1 MASEREK
8 EVSIVEILKFDSG
21 QSPKGRRGRAG
32 YVSIL
37 AAGLFVAAIG
47 STFAATITINS
58 NTSLEYGQGVSSTV
72 TCSDSVVI
80 IPENQFVNNADP
92 SLRAF
97 RLLSITALDT
107 RTASTS
113 TGLGNCIG
121 KTIKFTAYGNSDN
134 TAIRLFDSDGNGSNS
149 AGDIFACRANITGYS
164 ASKIQ
169 GNLTDCGTGAQF
181 VSLATGFKI
190 LWDATTPA
198 KLADAGS
205 FAVITVESQDTSS

>member
-121 KTIKFTAYGNSDN
+121 KTFKFTAYGNSDN
-134 TAIRLFDSDGNGSNS
+134 TAVKLFENG
-149 AGDIFACRANITGYS
+149 ATDIFACRANITGYS

-190 LWDATTPA
+190 LWDAATPA
-198 KLADAGS
+198 NLADAGS

>member
-1 MASEREK
+1 MASDREK

-121 KTIKFTAYGNSDN
+121 KTFKFTAYGNSDN
-134 TAIRLFDSDGNGSNS
+134 TAVKLFENG
-149 AGDIFACRANITGYS
+149 ATDIFACRANITGYS

-181 VSLATGFKI
+181 VPLATGFKI
-190 LWDATTPA
+190 LWDAATPA
-198 KLADAGS
+198 NLADAGS

>member
-1 MASEREK
+1 VASEREK

-37 AAGLFVAAIG
+37 AAGLFFAAIG

-121 KTIKFTAYGNSDN
+121 KTFKFTAYGNSDN
-134 TAIRLFDSDGNGSNS
+134 TAVKLFENG
-149 AGDIFACRANITGYS
+149 ATDIFACRANITGYS

-181 VSLATGFKI
+181 VPLATGFKI
-190 LWDATTPA
+190 LWDAATPA
-198 KLADAGS
+198 NLADAGS

>member
-1 MASEREK
+1 VASEREK

-121 KTIKFTAYGNSDN
+121 KTFKFTAYGNSDN
-134 TAIRLFDSDGNGSNS
+134 TAVKLFENG
-149 AGDIFACRANITGYS
+149 ATDIFACRANITGYS

-181 VSLATGFKI
+181 VPLATGFKI
-190 LWDATTPA
+190 LWDAATPA
-198 KLADAGS
+198 NLADAGS

>member
-121 KTIKFTAYGNSDN
+121 KTFKFTAYGNSDN
-134 TAIRLFDSDGNGSNS
+134 TAVKLFENG
-149 AGDIFACRANITGYS
+149 ATDIFACRANITGYS
-164 ASKIQ
+164 ASAIQ

-181 VSLATGFKI
+181 VPLATGFKI
-190 LWDATTPA
+190 LWDANTPA

>member
-37 AAGLFVAAIG
+37 AAGLFFAAIG

-121 KTIKFTAYGNSDN
+121 KTFKFTAYGNSDN
-134 TAIRLFDSDGNGSNS
+134 TAVKLFENG
-149 AGDIFACRANITGYS
+149 ATDIFACRANITGYS

-181 VSLATGFKI
+181 VPLATGFKI
-190 LWDATTPA
+190 LWDAATPA
-198 KLADAGS
+198 NLADAGS

>member
-121 KTIKFTAYGNSDN
+121 KTFKFTAYGNSDN
-134 TAIRLFDSDGNGSNS
+134 TAVKLFENG
-149 AGDIFACRANITGYS
+149 ATDIFACRANITGYS
-164 ASKIQ
+164 ASAIQ

-181 VSLATGFKI
+181 VPLATGFKI
-190 LWDATTPA
+190 LWDAATPA
-198 KLADAGS
+198 NLADAGS

>member
-121 KTIKFTAYGNSDN
+121 KTFKFTAYGNSDN
-134 TAIRLFDSDGNGSNS
+134 TAVKLFENG
-149 AGDIFACRANITGYS
+149 ATDIFACRANITGYS
-164 ASKIQ
+164 ASAIQ
-169 GNLTDCGTGAQF
+169 GNLTDCGSGAQF

>member
-1 MASEREK
+1 MASETEK

-121 KTIKFTAYGNSDN
+121 KTFKFTAYGNSDN
-134 TAIRLFDSDGNGSNS
+134 TAVKLFENG
-149 AGDIFACRANITGYS
+149 ATDIFACRANITGYS

-181 VSLATGFKI
+181 VPLATGFKI
-190 LWDATTPA
+190 LWDAATPA
-198 KLADAGS
+198 NLADAGS

>member
-121 KTIKFTAYGNSDN
+121 KTFKFTAYGNSDN
-134 TAIRLFDSDGNGSNS
+134 TAVKLFENG
-149 AGDIFACRANITGYS
+149 ATDIFACRANITGYS
-164 ASKIQ
+164 ASAIQ

-198 KLADAGS
+198 NLADAGS

>member
-121 KTIKFTAYGNSDN
+121 KTFKFTAYGNSDN
-134 TAIRLFDSDGNGSNS
+134 TAVKLFENGET
-149 AGDIFACRANITGYS
+149 DIFACRANITGYS

-181 VSLATGFKI
+181 VPLATGFKI
-190 LWDATTPA
+190 LWDAATPA
-198 KLADAGS
+198 NLADAGS

>member
-1 MASEREK
+1 M
-8 EVSIVEILKFDSG
+8 EILKFDSG
-21 QSPKGRRGRAG
+21 QSLKGKRNRTG
-32 YVSIL
+32 YVTIL
-37 AAGLFVAAIG
+37 AAGLFVAAIS

-121 KTIKFTAYGNSDN
+121 KTFKFTAYGNSDN
-134 TAIRLFDSDGNGSNS
+134 TAVKLFENGDT
-149 AGDIFACRANITGYS
+149 DIFACRANITGYS
-164 ASKIQ
+164 ASAIQ
-169 GNLTDCGTGAQF
+169 GNLTDCGTGAQI

-198 KLADAGS
+198 NLADAGS

>member
-37 AAGLFVAAIG
+37 AAWLFVAAIG

-121 KTIKFTAYGNSDN
+121 KTFKFTAYGNSDN
-134 TAIRLFDSDGNGSNS
+134 TAVKLFENGET
-149 AGDIFACRANITGYS
+149 DIFACRANITGYS

-181 VSLATGFKI
+181 VPLATGFKI
-190 LWDATTPA
+190 LWDAATPA
-198 KLADAGS
+198 NLADAGS

>member
-121 KTIKFTAYGNSDN
+121 KTFKFTAYGNSDN
-134 TAIRLFDSDGNGSNS
+134 TAVKLFENGET
-149 AGDIFACRANITGYS
+149 DIFACRANITGYS
-164 ASKIQ
+164 ASAIQ

-181 VSLATGFKI
+181 VPLATGFKI

-198 KLADAGS
+198 NLADAGS

>member
-121 KTIKFTAYGNSDN
+121 KTFKFTAYGNSDN
-134 TAIRLFDSDGNGSNS
+134 TAVKLFENGET
-149 AGDIFACRANITGYS
+149 DIFACRANITGYS
-164 ASKIQ
+164 ASAIQ

>member
-121 KTIKFTAYGNSDN
+121 KTFKFTAYGNSDN
-134 TAIRLFDSDGNGSNS
+134 TAVKLFENG
-149 AGDIFACRANITGYS
+149 ATDIFACRANITGYS
-164 ASKIQ
+164 ASAIQ
-169 GNLTDCGTGAQF
+169 GNLTDCGIGAQF

>member
-80 IPENQFVNNADP
+80 IPENQFVNNADA

-121 KTIKFTAYGNSDN
+121 KTFKFTAYGNSDN
-134 TAIRLFDSDGNGSNS
+134 TAVKLFENG
-149 AGDIFACRANITGYS
+149 ATDIFACRANITGYS
-164 ASKIQ
+164 GSAIQ

-181 VSLATGFKI
+181 VPLATGFKI

>member
-1 MASEREK
+1 M
-8 EVSIVEILKFDSG
+8 SIVEILKFDSG

-121 KTIKFTAYGNSDN
+121 KTFKFTAYGNSDN
-134 TAIRLFDSDGNGSNS
+134 TAVKLFENG
-149 AGDIFACRANITGYS
+149 ATDIFACRANITGYS
-164 ASKIQ
+164 ASAIQ

-181 VSLATGFKI
+181 VPLATGFKI
-190 LWDATTPA
+190 LWDAATPA
-198 KLADAGS
+198 NLADAGS

>member
-1 MASEREK
+1 VASEREK

-121 KTIKFTAYGNSDN
+121 KTFKFTAYGNSDN
-134 TAIRLFDSDGNGSNS
+134 TAVKLFENGDP
-149 AGDIFACRANITGYS
+149 DIYACRANITGYS

-181 VSLATGFKI
+181 VPLATGFKI
-190 LWDATTPA
+190 LWDAATPA
-198 KLADAGS
+198 NLADAGS

>member
-1 MASEREK
+1 VASEREK

-121 KTIKFTAYGNSDN
+121 KTFKFTAYGNSDN
-134 TAIRLFDSDGNGSNS
+134 TAVKLFENG
-149 AGDIFACRANITGYS
+149 ATDIFACRANITGYS

-169 GNLTDCGTGAQF
+169 GNLTDCGTDAQF
-181 VSLATGFKI
+181 VPLATGFKI
-190 LWDATTPA
+190 LWDAATPA
-198 KLADAGS
+198 NLADAGS

>member
-121 KTIKFTAYGNSDN
+121 KTFKFTAYGNSDN
-134 TAIRLFDSDGNGSNS
+134 TAVKLFENG
-149 AGDIFACRANITGYS
+149 ATDIFACRANITGYS

>member
-121 KTIKFTAYGNSDN
+121 KTFKFTAYGNSDN
-134 TAIRLFDSDGNGSNS
+134 TAVKLFENG
-149 AGDIFACRANITGYS
+149 ATDIFACRANITGYS

-181 VSLATGFKI
+181 VPLATGFKI
-190 LWDATTPA
+190 LWDAATPA
-198 KLADAGS
+198 NLADAGS

>member
-121 KTIKFTAYGNSDN
+121 KTFKFTAYGNSDN
-134 TAIRLFDSDGNGSNS
+134 TAVKLFENG
-149 AGDIFACRANITGYS
+149 ATDIFACRANITGYS

-181 VSLATGFKI
+181 VPLATGFKI

-198 KLADAGS
+198 NLADAGS

>member
-121 KTIKFTAYGNSDN
+121 KTFKFTAYGNSDN
-134 TAIRLFDSDGNGSNS
+134 TAVKLFENG
-149 AGDIFACRANITGYS
+149 ATDIFACRANITGYS

-181 VSLATGFKI
+181 VPLATGFKI
-190 LWDATTPA
+190 LWDVATPA
-198 KLADAGS
+198 NLADAGS

>member
-121 KTIKFTAYGNSDN
+121 KTFKFTAYGNSDN
-134 TAIRLFDSDGNGSNS
+134 TAVKLFENGET
-149 AGDIFACRANITGYS
+149 DIFACRANITGYS
-164 ASKIQ
+164 ASAIQ
-169 GNLTDCGTGAQF
+169 CNLTDCGTGAQF

-198 KLADAGS
+198 NLADAGS

>member
-1 MASEREK
+1 VASEREK

-121 KTIKFTAYGNSDN
+121 KTFKFTAYGNSDN
-134 TAIRLFDSDGNGSNS
+134 TAVKLFENG
-149 AGDIFACRANITGYS
+149 ATDIFACRANITGYS
-164 ASKIQ
+164 ASAIQ

-181 VSLATGFKI
+181 VPLATGFKI
-190 LWDATTPA
+190 LWDAATPA
-198 KLADAGS
+198 NLADAGS

>member
-1 MASEREK
+1 M
-8 EVSIVEILKFDSG
+8 SIVEILKFDSG

-121 KTIKFTAYGNSDN
+121 KTFKFTAYGNSDN
-134 TAIRLFDSDGNGSNS
+134 TAVKLFENG
-149 AGDIFACRANITGYS
+149 ATDIFACRANITGYS

-181 VSLATGFKI
+181 VPLATGFKI
-190 LWDATTPA
+190 LWDAATPA
-198 KLADAGS
+198 NLADAGS

>member
-121 KTIKFTAYGNSDN
+121 KTFKFTAYGNSDN
-134 TAIRLFDSDGNGSNS
+134 TAVKLFENG
-149 AGDIFACRANITGYS
+149 ATDIFACRANITGYS
-164 ASKIQ
+164 ASAIQ

>member
-121 KTIKFTAYGNSDN
+121 KTFKFTAYGNSDN
-134 TAIRLFDSDGNGSNS
+134 TAVKLFENG
-149 AGDIFACRANITGYS
+149 ATDIFACRANITGYS
-164 ASKIQ
+164 ASAIQ
-169 GNLTDCGTGAQF
+169 GSLTDCGAGAAF
-181 VSLATGFKI
+181 VPLATGFKI
-190 LWDATTPA
+190 LWDAATPA
-198 KLADAGS
+198 NLADAGS

>member
-1 MASEREK
+1 MASETEK

-121 KTIKFTAYGNSDN
+121 KTFKFTAYGNSDN
-134 TAIRLFDSDGNGSNS
+134 TAVKLFENG
-149 AGDIFACRANITGYS
+149 ATDIFACRANITGYS

-181 VSLATGFKI
+181 VPLATGFKI
-190 LWDATTPA
+190 LWDAATPA
-198 KLADAGS
+198 NLADAGS
-205 FAVITVESQDTSS
+205 FAVITVESQDTPS

>member
-1 MASEREK
+1 M
-8 EVSIVEILKFDSG
+8 SIVEILKFDSG

-80 IPENQFVNNADP
+80 IPENQFVNNDDA

-97 RLLSITALDT
+97 RLLSITALDS
-107 RTASTS
+107 RTASSS

-121 KTIKFTAYGNSDN
+121 KTFKFTAYGNSGN
-134 TAIRLFDSDGNGSNS
+134 TAIKLFENG
-149 AGDIFACRANITGYS
+149 ATDIFACRANITGYS
-164 ASKIQ
+164 GSAIQ
-169 GNLTDCGTGAQF
+169 GNLTDCGTGATF

-198 KLADAGS
+198 NLADAGS

>member
-121 KTIKFTAYGNSDN
+121 KTFKFTAYGNSDS
-134 TAIRLFDSDGNGSNS
+134 TAVKLFENGET
-149 AGDIFACRANITGYS
+149 DIFACRANITGYS
-164 ASKIQ
+164 ASAIQ

-181 VSLATGFKI
+181 VSLATGFKV

>member
-1 MASEREK
+1 MASEREE

-121 KTIKFTAYGNSDN
+121 KTFKFTAYGNSDN
-134 TAIRLFDSDGNGSNS
+134 TAVKLFENG
-149 AGDIFACRANITGYS
+149 ATDIFACRANITGYS

-181 VSLATGFKI
+181 VPLATGFKI

>member
-21 QSPKGRRGRAG
+21 QSTKGRRGRAG

-121 KTIKFTAYGNSDN
+121 KTFKFTAYGNSDN
-134 TAIRLFDSDGNGSNS
+134 TAVKLFENG
-149 AGDIFACRANITGYS
+149 ATDIFACRANITGYS

-181 VSLATGFKI
+181 VPLATGFKI
-190 LWDATTPA
+190 LWDAATPA
-198 KLADAGS
+198 NLADAGS

>member
-121 KTIKFTAYGNSDN
+121 KTFKFTAYGNSDN
-134 TAIRLFDSDGNGSNS
+134 TAVKLFENG
-149 AGDIFACRANITGYS
+149 ATDIFACRANITGYS

-181 VSLATGFKI
+181 VPLATGFKI